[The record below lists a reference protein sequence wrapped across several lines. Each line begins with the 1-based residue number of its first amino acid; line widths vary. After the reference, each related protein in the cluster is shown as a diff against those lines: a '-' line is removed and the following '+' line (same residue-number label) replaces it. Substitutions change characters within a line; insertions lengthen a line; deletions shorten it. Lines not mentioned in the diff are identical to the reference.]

1 MAKPAKQYF
10 TSLPLNDHC
19 LNFRANSGNSH
30 TSRKLVMKI
39 SASTRYNDQLWLVI
53 QLGLLTTSEPQNS
66 ALAGV
71 GTPMKEV
78 VWRSSR
84 LNFASLRAEKA
95 AMMKATYGNQGRKGS
110 RNSGYSIT
118 KSCENTMVAGATPKV
133 TSSAS
138 ESSSLPIGDETCSKR
153 ALMPSKKSKTAPMII
168 HNSAISGF
176 PPKANDVA
184 MQPEM
189 RLQQVIVFGICFL
202 ILIFSYFSFAMIV

>member
-1 MAKPAKQYF
+1 MFLFLFQKHHPGEKYVHQDDRPPSLQESSCSFGSHRYRKNGDGETYKAILH
-10 TSLPLNDHC
+10 SLPLNDHC

-39 SASTRYNDQLWLVI
+39 SASTRYIDQLWLVI

-95 AMMKATYGNQGRKGS
+95 AMMKATYGNQGAKAP
-110 RNSGYSIT
+110 
-118 KSCENTMVAGATPKV
+118 ETPDTPLQRV
-133 TSSAS
+133 VRIRWWRVLRQRSHRRQAS
-138 ESSSLPIGDETCSKR
+138 P
-153 ALMPSKKSKTAPMII
+153 APC
-168 HNSAISGF
+168 
-176 PPKANDVA
+176 
-184 MQPEM
+184 
-189 RLQQVIVFGICFL
+189 R
-202 ILIFSYFSFAMIV
+202 